1 MASLD
6 EFKERREQEAIYVI
20 YTYRYVEI
28 CIKGNFFFFPC
39 VTLLPIRRY
48 YAVPGVL
55 DVSDRDTGLNLYL
68 WSLGLFCF

>member
-28 CIKGNFFFFPC
+28 CIKGNFFFFPLC
-39 VTLLPIRRY
+39 NIVT
-48 YAVPGVL
+48 
-55 DVSDRDTGLNLYL
+55 D
-68 WSLGLFCF
+68 